1 MSLFSK
7 KETIVLKTMQQ
18 RDAFIE
24 RLEKAHVDYDIKEDR
39 DSIYSQDLT
48 FYIRVKAEDMKKV
61 S

>member
-1 MSLFSK
+1 
-7 KETIVLKTMQQ
+7 MQQ

-24 RLEKAHVDYDIKEDR
+24 RLEKAHVAYDVKEDR

-48 FYIRVKAEDMKKV
+48 FYIRVKAEDLRKV

>member
-1 MSLFSK
+1 MHLYNK

-24 RLEKAHVDYDIKEDR
+24 RLEKAHVAYDVKEDR

-48 FYIRVKAEDMKKV
+48 FYIRVKAEDLRKV

>member
-24 RLEKAHVDYDIKEDR
+24 RLEKAHVDYEIKEDR

-48 FYIRVKAEDMKKV
+48 FYIRVKSEDMKKV